1 VKAWTLLPLL
11 AMVGC
16 ASQASRE
23 ALKQC
28 RWEMASFTVT
38 ERSSSALRGTAKV
51 RFTNPTAGEAILDS
65 MWADVSTPGGP
76 LARLSHGRTVALKA
90 GASDSTEI
98 HLQAD
103 PAQLGMRMMEMLF
116 AAPDSLLVKGK
127 ARIPMMGGLFHVSRS
142 FQAKVPGR
150 MAMGALG
157 GALQGGAPA
166 APEDTTD
173 EGDLEE

>member
-1 VKAWTLLPLL
+1 
-11 AMVGC
+11 MVGC
-16 ASQASRE
+16 ASQATRE

-51 RFTNPTAGEAILDS
+51 RVINPTAGEAVLDS

-76 LARLSHGRTVALKA
+76 LARLSHGRTVSLKA
-90 GASDSTEI
+90 GAKDSVEI

-127 ARIPMMGGLFHVSRS
+127 ARVPVMGGLFHVNRA

-150 MAMGALG
+150 AALGALG
-157 GALQGGAPA
+157 GALQGGSPSVPA
-166 APEDTTD
+166 DTTD
-173 EGDLEE
+173 EGDLED